1 MIGSIPRFGVRLA
14 GGLAALVLAVLAT
27 GCAKPMGNVS
37 GTLKYNGQALD
48 KGTITFY
55 DKDNQA
61 RSGEIKD
68 GKYEVTKVRGG
79 TVKIAIVTPRPMTM
93 VPMVKGGKS
102 STVPGAKVII
112 PEHYG
117 APEKSGLTME
127 VKRGDQTK
135 DFDLK

>member
-1 MIGSIPRFGVRLA
+1 MIGSIPRLGVRLA

-61 RSGEIKD
+61 RSSEIKD

-93 VPMVKGGKS
+93 VMGGKS

-112 PEHYG
+112 PDHYG
-117 APEKSGLTME
+117 DPEKSGLTLE
-127 VKRGDQTK
+127 VTRGDQTK